1 MSRIIPLPT
10 TNTVVDN
17 TVAVINADGTVAS
30 FSAGSAANPTA
41 VVGNVAAGAVDS
53 GAPVKIG
60 GKYNATLPTL
70 TDGQRGDLLL
80 TSRGAL
86 VVGMSGLSQ
95 GLNSSFSSLISPYTH
110 TSLGGAGPMAVG
122 GYMFNGTNVDIDARP
137 YITKRIASSAAS
149 GNPDFLKASAGNLMM
164 AWGQN
169 GAAITYLQ
177 IYNKASAPTIGT
189 DTPILTY
196 PIPALERFS
205 LMLPRGGY
213 YFSTGVAYAFTTD
226 AAGATGAAAAAV
238 VACNIMGS

>member
-1 MSRIIPLPT
+1 MANEPLNEILYKAAEKTIANGGGTAASP
-10 TNTVVDN
+10 
-17 TVAVINADGTVAS
+17 AV
-30 FSAGSAANPTA
+30 
-41 VVGNVAAGAVDS
+41 VVGNVASGVADS
-53 GAPVKIG
+53 GAPVKAG
-60 GKYNATLPTL
+60 GVYSATLPTL
-70 TDGQRGDLLL
+70 ATGQRGNVLL
-80 TSRGAL
+80 TERGA
-86 VVGMSGLSQ
+86 VVAGISGLNQ
-95 GLNSSFSSLISPYTH
+95 GLTGSYASLVSPYTH
-110 TSLGGAGPMAVG
+110 TSIGGAAPLAVG
-122 GYMFNGTNVDIDARP
+122 GYMFNGTNVDIDAKP

-213 YFSTGVAYAFTTD
+213 YLATGVAYAFTTD
-226 AAGATGAAAAAV
+226 AAGTTGASAAAV